1 MYREGKRSKC
11 YPGDVIKQV
20 SLLLRMI
27 KCLLGMKP
35 TLEYNTTT
43 DCEWGTLC
51 DQTTKYCTDHI
62 RQLFDPLLISKRFF
76 SDAK

>member
-1 MYREGKRSKC
+1 
-11 YPGDVIKQV
+11 
-20 SLLLRMI
+20 
-27 KCLLGMKP
+27 MKP